1 MIRRHPISTRTDTLF
16 PYTTLF
22 RSISG
27 GLELAG
33 GILQA
38 GASFTSARDI
48 WIGSPDFNAIDTNGF
63 DLVLRGVIADGA
75 INNGGNFINK
85 RGAGTLTLS
94 GANTYSNRTVIDA
107 GTLALAGAGTIGA
120 GNLVIGANAEFDISQ
135 ADVGASVIQL
145 NGPAEGSIALGGKT
159 LTLGFGAS
167 ITDWEIGR
175 AHV

>member
-1 MIRRHPISTRTDTLF
+1 MFFFFKQKTAYEMRISDW
-16 PYTTLF
+16 
-22 RSISG
+22 SSDVC
-27 GLELAG
+27 
-33 GILQA
+33 
-38 GASFTSARDI
+38 SS
-48 WIGSPDFNAIDTNGF
+48 
-63 DLVLRGVIADGA
+63 DL
-75 INNGGNFINK
+75 K